1 MVGMSENQN
10 LFDLIPVIDE
20 RITAENEGELVVLTF
35 PRFRSKFIQKYLVR
49 EKAKMVRVRLETHG
63 TAVWQL
69 IDGKRNVAQIAEMLA
84 EHFKHEKNYEYR
96 VVEFVS
102 QLYRQGFV
110 KCKS

>member
-1 MVGMSENQN
+1 MSKNQN

-49 EKAKMVRVRLETHG
+49 EKAKIVRIRLDTHG
-63 TAVWQL
+63 SAVWRL
-69 IDGKRNVAQIAEMLA
+69 IDGKRNVSIISEKLA
-84 EHFKHEKNYEYR
+84 EHFQHEENYEYR
-96 VVEFVS
+96 VVEFIS

-110 KCKS
+110 KN